1 MRTGCR
7 WRILFATRE
16 RARKI
21 SKASPLVLAT
31 RNCLMNEPKLV
42 RLDLVNLEQ
51 RRNALALECTY
62 QIDVLMLLANLA
74 DELES
79 ESQRSAVRSLT
90 IRSRELTAI
99 LMGVLR
105 GADASVGDWELR
117 VFGSLQG
124 SPTAPASEVGGTSR
138 TPSNFEPF

>member
-1 MRTGCR
+1 
-7 WRILFATRE
+7 
-16 RARKI
+16 
-21 SKASPLVLAT
+21 
-31 RNCLMNEPKLV
+31 MNEPKLV

-124 SPTAPASEVGGTSR
+124 SPTAPPSEVGGTSR
-138 TPSNFEPF
+138 TASNFEPF